1 MDDKIWLRLI
11 GTICLTILAVA
22 SSVLAVCAAE
32 WSPRKSISYIT
43 TTGPGGGIDI
53 TMRGIR
59 PGLSKY
65 LGQPVIIKNMPGA
78 GGGLA
83 MNFLF
88 RSAPDGHTIGCNDP
102 VSLMGKEAELTVDYK
117 FADFVM
123 VGRVNARYYGLAVS
137 TKSPYRS
144 LADLQKAAAARP
156 KGKPLR
162 MGGIGLATANAV
174 NATLALPMMKL
185 PFTYVGGMKGSAD
198 AIVGCLR
205 GDLDMLFYPCET
217 YTEFVKSGDLRIL
230 FHTGPK
236 RDKDFPDVPVVK
248 ELGYPELE
256 GLAMSVVVMGPPRLP
271 ENIRA
276 ALEKALVK
284 AGNDP
289 ETQAWSEKM
298 KIPMEPLTQKEFEP
312 VITRAK
318 NLMKNYAVLLKQY
331 ESWQNP

>member
-1 MDDKIWLRLI
+1 
-11 GTICLTILAVA
+11 
-22 SSVLAVCAAE
+22 
-32 WSPRKSISYIT
+32 
-43 TTGPGGGIDI
+43 
-53 TMRGIR
+53 
-59 PGLSKY
+59 
-65 LGQPVIIKNMPGA
+65 
-78 GGGLA
+78 
-83 MNFLF
+83 
-88 RSAPDGHTIGCNDP
+88 
-102 VSLMGKEAELTVDYK
+102 MGKEAELTTDYK

-144 LADLQKAAAARP
+144 LADLQKASAARP

-162 MGGIGLATANAV
+162 MGGIGLTTANAV

-185 PFTYVGGMKGSAD
+185 QFTYIGGMKGSAD
-198 AIVGCLR
+198 AIVACMR

-230 FHTGPK
+230 FHTGPN

-248 ELGYPELE
+248 ELGFPQLE

-276 ALEKALVK
+276 ALEKALVQ
-284 AGNDP
+284 AGRDP
-289 ETQAWSEKM
+289 ETQAWSERM

-312 VITRAK
+312 VIIRAK
-318 NLMKNYAVLLKQY
+318 NLMKNYAALLKQY
-331 ESWQNP
+331 ESWQKP

>member
-1 MDDKIWLRLI
+1 MYNKIYLRLI
-11 GTICLTILAVA
+11 GTICLALLMVL

-32 WSPRKSISYIT
+32 WSPSKPISYIT

-53 TMRGIR
+53 TMRGIS

-65 LGQPVIIKNMPGA
+65 LGKPVIIKNMPGA

-88 RSAPDGHTIGCNDP
+88 RSKPDGHTIGCNDP

-117 FADFVM
+117 FSDFVM

-137 TKSPYRS
+137 PKSPYRS
-144 LADLQKAAAARP
+144 LADLQKASAERP

-162 MGGIGLATANAV
+162 IGGIGLTTANAI

-198 AIVGCLR
+198 AMVACIR
-205 GDLDMLFYPCET
+205 GDLDMLFYPCES
-217 YTEFVKSGDLRIL
+217 YSAYVKSGDLKIL

-236 RDKDFPDVPVVK
+236 RDKDFPDVPTVE
-248 ELGYPELE
+248 ELGYPELV
-256 GLAMSVVVMGPPRLP
+256 GLAMSVVIMGPPRMP

-289 ETQAWSEKM
+289 EIQAWSEKM
-298 KIPMEPLTQKEFEP
+298 KIPIEPLTQKEFEP
-312 VITRAK
+312 IIIKAK
-318 NLMKNYAVLLKQY
+318 NLMKNYDDLRKQY
-331 ESWQNP
+331 ESWQKP